1 MILNDT
7 DKLVIL
13 ISFGLG
19 LIIHFFYSKRT
30 SLPLPPGPKKLP
42 LVGNLFDLPT
52 SHEWLKYA
60 EWSKQFSTFPYRD
73 VVRLL
78 ARQQQEC
85 LVFLINL
92 SLARIDSNII
102 HVYAVGYDLIIL
114 NSFDMALELCDK
126 RSSIYSSRWV
136 LNRFLIFDKSCNIPF
151 SPLFWAKKANISYAL
166 RIVSNFLYFK
176 KRPFSSHFHTQTG
189 WDGDG

>member
-13 ISFGLG
+13 LSFGIG
-19 LIIHFFYSKRT
+19 LIIHFYSKSKRS

-42 LVGNLFDLPT
+42 FIGNLFDLPT

-60 EWSKQFSTFPYRD
+60 EWSKQFSTFSVAPP
-73 VVRLL
+73 LL
-78 ARQQQEC
+78 SFFWSS
-85 LVFLINL
+85 VFL
-92 SLARIDSNII
+92 IDSNII

-136 LNRFLIFDKSCNIPF
+136 LNRFLVFDKRCNPF
-151 SPLFWAKKANISYAL
+151 LLEKADISYAL
-166 RIVSNFLYFK
+166 RIVS
-176 KRPFSSHFHTQTG
+176 SHHITSCSQPI
-189 WDGDG
+189 